1 VVSGFHFWSF
11 PNQIAVLDGKTGRL
25 ISEYWHRGQLRDM
38 VVIDLARDGRPKVLP
53 AGVNDAPE
61 FKCATLVLFDGSEIS
76 GANCDPQGQ
85 PYFQGMGRGTLDFGG
100 RIQLIVREGIK
111 VTDPY
116 MVYELDYNLAPVSAM
131 MSRELIAE
139 YKKLQDAGKLP
150 IESPYVTADRSM
162 RQIRVVQG
170 S

>member
-1 VVSGFHFWSF
+1 
-11 PNQIAVLDGKTGRL
+11 
-25 ISEYWHRGQLRDM
+25 
-38 VVIDLARDGRPKVLP
+38 
-53 AGVNDAPE
+53 
-61 FKCATLVLFDGSEIS
+61 
-76 GANCDPQGQ
+76 
-85 PYFQGMGRGTLDFGG
+85 
-100 RIQLIVREGIK
+100 
-111 VTDPY
+111 
-116 MVYELDYNLAPVSAM
+116 